1 MPIFVRCAHE
11 SASPPHEHTIVD
23 AAAVRFWR
31 IHEEGKASM
40 VRDGH
45 PVTVSSLGRLVRRL
59 RLARALT
66 IEQLAEASGVS
77 VRAIGD
83 MERGR
88 STRPRHGTVAALMQG
103 LQLEET
109 EAEELLVA
117 ARTDRGEE
125 AADVP
130 SPAAHSA
137 PLPRGIRD
145 FVGREDELRVLGDLV
160 EEGAHSDAVVNGE
173 VPPLP
178 PVAVVSGVPGSGK
191 TTLALRLA
199 EERRPDFPDGA
210 FFIDLR
216 GLEDRPPT
224 PDETVVRLLSAWG
237 VEEARI
243 GRLTGEERLALYQ
256 STAARLRAVVVLDN
270 AGHEAQVRVLL
281 PAEGRM
287 LVIVTSRRP
296 LTGLSGVRRLELGA
310 LAESESTALLRS
322 VVDDGRVDADPDA
335 AARVTALCGHLPL
348 ALRVAANWAVT
359 RSGWGLRRL
368 ADRLADEDRRVDV
381 LSAGDLG
388 VGSAFQLSYSRLA
401 PETARV
407 FRLLSLIPGGDFGI
421 PYAAVLAETSAVE
434 AEDRLEELLEA
445 GLLMTSVGDRY
456 RFHDLLRL
464 YGRSRNRGT
473 DDETIS
479 AAAAVRL
486 RGWLLDTVVSAAH
499 MVSGGV
505 EARER
510 CDSTPCPE
518 HFRTR
523 EQALEW
529 LRAESD
535 NWLSAL
541 RQEAEQQNPGRV
553 VVIAFAVEAVCNS
566 WISWGHWSEVFA
578 LGARSAE
585 ATGDLDAQ
593 AGCLSMLA
601 WVHWQCHRQ
610 HEEALEAATSALAIA
625 SACGSLG
632 RQAEAYMYLGWLRDV
647 VNDVLPAVEDIAQA
661 MDLFLRAGDTRR
673 YLQAANMN
681 ITVLR
686 KAGRGQEAIETHHA
700 VMGSLAQLPG
710 GVHDPRYAVTV
721 RISRY
726 HVAFVYL
733 NEGRWEEAAGVLAGL
748 EQSYADSGFH
758 LATTKIYLYRGHCL
772 AHLGRAAEA
781 EGHYRAVLGLGDSA
795 PVDLREE
802 ARAGLAGLG
811 TGTLPSR
818 TAFE

>member
-1 MPIFVRCAHE
+1 M
-11 SASPPHEHTIVD
+11 
-23 AAAVRFWR
+23 
-31 IHEEGKASM
+31 
-40 VRDGH
+40 
-45 PVTVSSLGRLVRRL
+45 TVSSLGRLVRRL

-77 VRAIGD
+77 VRAISD

-88 STRPRHGTVAALMQG
+88 STKPRHGTVAALMQG
-103 LQLEET
+103 LRLGEA

-117 ARTDRGEE
+117 ARADRSER
-125 AADVP
+125 AADVSAP
-130 SPAAHSA
+130 TAHFA

-145 FVGREDELRVLGDLV
+145 FVGREGELRVLGDLI
-160 EEGAHSDAVVNGE
+160 EEGARSGAVPTGTA
-173 VPPLP
+173 PPLP

-199 EERRPDFPDGA
+199 EERRSDFPDGA

-224 PDETVVRLLSAWG
+224 PDETVVRLLNAWG
-237 VEEARI
+237 VDDAQV

-256 STAARLRAVVVLDN
+256 STVAGLRAVLVLDN
-270 AGHEAQVRVLL
+270 AGHEAQVRALL

-287 LVIVTSRRP
+287 LVVVTSRRP
-296 LTGLSGVRRLELGA
+296 LAGLSGVHRLELGT
-310 LAESESTALLRS
+310 LAGSESTALLRA
-322 VVDDGRVDADPDA
+322 VVADGRVDADPDS
-335 AARVTALCGHLPL
+335 AARVAGLCGHLPL
-348 ALRVAANWAVT
+348 ALRVAANWAAT
-359 RSGWGLRRL
+359 RSGWTLGRL
-368 ADRLADEDRRVDV
+368 ADRLADEDRRMDA

-388 VGSAFQLSYSRLA
+388 VASAFHLSYSRLA

-407 FRLLSLIPGGDFGI
+407 FRLLSLIPGGDFSI
-421 PYAAVLAETSAVE
+421 PYAAVLAETSVVE
-434 AEDRLEELLEA
+434 AEDTLEELLEA

-456 RFHDLLRL
+456 RLHDLLRL
-464 YGRSRNRGT
+464 YGRARNRDT
-473 DDETIS
+473 DDEAVS
-479 AAAAVRL
+479 VAAAARL
-486 RGWLLDTVVSAAH
+486 RGWLLDTVAAAAQ
-499 MVSGGV
+499 VATGEE
-505 EARER
+505 EAREGS
-510 CDSTPCPE
+510 DSTASPE

-535 NWLSAL
+535 NWLAAL
-541 RQEAEQQNPGRV
+541 RQETEQQDPGRV
-553 VVIAFAVEAVCNS
+553 VVIAFAVEGVCNS

-601 WVHWQCHRQ
+601 WVRWQCHRR
-610 HEEALEAATSALAIA
+610 HEEALEAAISALAIA

-647 VNDVLPAVEDIAQA
+647 VNDVVPAVEDIAQA

-733 NEGRWEEAAGVLAGL
+733 NESRWEEAAAVLAGL
-748 EQSYADSGFH
+748 EQTYANSGFH
-758 LATTKIYLYRGHCL
+758 LATTKIHLYRGHCL

-781 EGHYRAVLGLGDSA
+781 EGDYRAVLGLGDSA
-795 PVDLREE
+795 PLELREE
-802 ARAGLAGLG
+802 ARAGLAGLS
-811 TGTLPSR
+811 TGALPSR

>member
-1 MPIFVRCAHE
+1 M
-11 SASPPHEHTIVD
+11 
-23 AAAVRFWR
+23 
-31 IHEEGKASM
+31 
-40 VRDGH
+40 
-45 PVTVSSLGRLVRRL
+45 TVSSLGRLVRRL

-88 STRPRHGTVAALMQG
+88 STKPRHGTVAALMQG
-103 LQLEET
+103 LRLGEA
-109 EAEELLVA
+109 EAEELFLA
-117 ARTDRGEE
+117 ARADRSDK

-130 SPAAHSA
+130 APTAHFA

-145 FVGREDELRVLGDLV
+145 FVGREDELRVLGNLI
-160 EEGAHSDAVVNGE
+160 EEGTRSGAGRAGAA
-173 VPPLP
+173 PPLP

-199 EERRPDFPDGA
+199 EERRSDFPDGA

-224 PDETVVRLLSAWG
+224 PDETVVRLLNAWG
-237 VEEARI
+237 VDDAQV
-243 GRLTGEERLALYQ
+243 GRLTSEERLALYQ
-256 STAARLRAVVVLDN
+256 STAAGLRAVLVLDN
-270 AGHEAQVRVLL
+270 AGHEAQVRALL

-287 LVIVTSRRP
+287 LVVVTSRRP
-296 LTGLSGVRRLELGA
+296 LAGLSGVHRLALGT
-310 LAESESTALLRS
+310 LARSESTALLRA
-322 VVDDGRVDADPDA
+322 VVADGRVDADPDA
-335 AARVTALCGHLPL
+335 AARVAVLCGHLPL
-348 ALRVAANWAVT
+348 ALRVAANWAAT
-359 RSGWGLRRL
+359 RSGWTLGRL
-368 ADRLADEDRRVDV
+368 ADRLADEDRRMDA

-388 VGSAFQLSYSRLA
+388 VASAFHLSYSRLA

-434 AEDRLEELLEA
+434 AENRLEELLEA

-464 YGRSRNRGT
+464 YGRARSRDT
-473 DDETIS
+473 DDEATS
-479 AAAAVRL
+479 VAAAARL
-486 RGWLLDTVVSAAH
+486 RGWLLDTVAAAAQ
-499 MVSGGV
+499 VATGGV
-505 EARER
+505 EAPER
-510 CDSTPCPE
+510 GDSTASPE

-541 RQEAEQQNPGRV
+541 RREAEQQNPGRV

-566 WISWGHWSEVFA
+566 WISWGNWSEVFA

-601 WVHWQCHRQ
+601 WVHWQCHRR

-647 VNDVLPAVEDIAQA
+647 VNDVVSAVEDIAQA

-733 NEGRWEEAAGVLAGL
+733 NEGRWEEAAEVLAGL

-772 AHLGRAAEA
+772 AHLGLAAEA
-781 EGHYRAVLGLGDSA
+781 EGDYRAVLGLGDSA

-802 ARAGLAGLG
+802 ARAGLAGLSAG
-811 TGTLPSR
+811 ALPSR

>member
-1 MPIFVRCAHE
+1 M
-11 SASPPHEHTIVD
+11 
-23 AAAVRFWR
+23 
-31 IHEEGKASM
+31 
-40 VRDGH
+40 
-45 PVTVSSLGRLVRRL
+45 TVSSLGRLVRRL

-103 LQLEET
+103 LRLGEA
-109 EAEELLVA
+109 EAEELLAA
-117 ARTDRGEE
+117 ARADRGKET
-125 AADVP
+125 ADVP
-130 SPAAHSA
+130 TPAGHSA

-145 FVGREDELRVLGDLV
+145 FVGREDELRVLGDLI
-160 EEGAHSDAVVNGE
+160 EEGARSDAVTNGF

-191 TTLALRLA
+191 TALALRLA
-199 EERRPDFPDGA
+199 EARRPQFPDGA

-224 PDETVVRLLSAWG
+224 PDETVVRLLNAWG
-237 VEEARI
+237 VEDAQV

-256 STAARLRAVVVLDN
+256 STAAGLRAVLVLDN
-270 AGHEAQVRVLL
+270 AGHEAQVRALL

-287 LVIVTSRRP
+287 LVVVTSRRP
-296 LTGLSGVRRLELGA
+296 LAGLSGVHRLELGT
-310 LAESESTALLRS
+310 LARSESTALLRA
-322 VVDDGRVDADPDA
+322 VVADGRVDADPDA
-335 AARVTALCGHLPL
+335 ADRVAGLCGHLPL
-348 ALRVAANWAVT
+348 ALRVAANWAAT
-359 RSGWGLRRL
+359 RSGWTLGRL
-368 ADRLADEDRRVDV
+368 ADRLADEDRRMDA

-388 VGSAFQLSYSRLA
+388 VASAFHLSYSRLA

-434 AEDRLEELLEA
+434 AENTLEELLEA
-445 GLLMTSVGDRY
+445 GLLMTSVGNRY

-464 YGRSRNRGT
+464 YGRARNRDT
-473 DDETIS
+473 DDEAIS
-479 AAAAVRL
+479 VAAAARL
-486 RGWLLDTVVSAAH
+486 RGWLLDRLVVAAD
-499 MVSGGV
+499 VVAGGA
-505 EARER
+505 EAPER
-510 CDSTPCPE
+510 SDSTASPE
-518 HFRTR
+518 LFRTR

-541 RQEAEQQNPGRV
+541 REEAGQQNPGRV
-553 VVIAFAVEAVCNS
+553 VAIAFAVEGACNS

-585 ATGDLDAQ
+585 ATGDPDAQ

-601 WVHWQCHRQ
+601 WVHWQCHRR

-625 SACGSLG
+625 SACGSVR

-647 VNDVLPAVEDIAQA
+647 VNDVVPAVEDIAQA

-710 GVHDPRYAVTV
+710 GIHDPRYAVTV

-733 NEGRWEEAAGVLAGL
+733 NESRWAEAAEVLAGL
-748 EQSYADSGFH
+748 EQTYADSGFH
-758 LATTKIYLYRGHCL
+758 LATTKICLYRGHCL

-781 EGHYRAVLGLGDSA
+781 EADYRAVLGLGDSA

-802 ARAGLAGLG
+802 ARAGLAELSAGA
-811 TGTLPSR
+811 LPSR